1 MDIIILYY
9 TYFLKI
15 FLGGFIMKYTI
26 EGFSQKVAKDLGL
39 DALDLIILRWFVDFK
54 DSGNMR
60 TEFING
66 EKYYWIRHKKL
77 TDELPILSMQTNA
90 FYRRLRK
97 ICECG
102 VLKRVLLKENGSYTY
117 YTLGEN
123 FIKLISTQSPS
134 HSKSSKKTKKK
145 SSLTKDE
152 ISSLMSDIDA
162 YEKSA
167 EPFDKV
173 NNLNNLDEENLS
185 LNTSSI
191 SSELSPSSLEQL
203 PTSSEQPPS
212 SLKQLPTSSEQP
224 PSSLEQSP
232 TSFEQSPLSL
242 KQTPTSFEQS
252 PSSFEQSPLSLEQS
266 PTSFEQSPSSLKQ
279 LPTSFEQSPSSLK
292 QPPLSLEQSPSS
304 LESDQII
311 NLSNKSITSQYKDDV
326 SAEFLLS
333 ELMWTLIKKNN
344 PTFKEPNFNDWS
356 KAFDIILNKD
366 NRNFQ
371 EVTEL
376 IKWIYLEN
384 GFWGTHILNPWY
396 FRDCYEKVL
405 ARKNFETSKKNL
417 LSQCSLYSKQSLS
430 SKQLNQYSSSD
441 LSEFEDM

>member
-1 MDIIILYY
+1 
-9 TYFLKI
+9 
-15 FLGGFIMKYTI
+15 MKYTI

-123 FIKLISTQSPS
+123 FIKLISTQSLS

-203 PTSSEQPPS
+203 PTSSESSPSSLKQTPTSSEQSPLSLKQSPTSFEQPPS
-212 SLKQLPTSSEQP
+212 SLEQLPTSSEQP
-224 PSSLEQSP
+224 PS
-232 TSFEQSPLSL
+232 
-242 KQTPTSFEQS
+242 
-252 PSSFEQSPLSLEQS
+252 
-266 PTSFEQSPSSLKQ
+266 
-279 LPTSFEQSPSSLK
+279 
-292 QPPLSLEQSPSS
+292 SLEQSPSS

>member
-1 MDIIILYY
+1 
-9 TYFLKI
+9 
-15 FLGGFIMKYTI
+15 MKYTI

-203 PTSSEQPPS
+203 STSSES
-212 SLKQLPTSSEQP
+212 S
-224 PSSLEQSP
+224 PSSLEQSH
-232 TSFEQSPLSL
+232 TSFESSPLSL
-242 KQTPTSFEQS
+242 KQ
-252 PSSFEQSPLSLEQS
+252 S
-266 PTSFEQSPSSLKQ
+266 PTSFEPSPSSLEQ
-279 LPTSFEQSPSSLK
+279 LPTSF
-292 QPPLSLEQSPSS
+292 EQSPSS

-356 KAFDIILNKD
+356 NAFDIILNKD

-384 GFWGTHILNPWY
+384 GFGGTHILNPWY

>member
-1 MDIIILYY
+1 
-9 TYFLKI
+9 
-15 FLGGFIMKYTI
+15 MKYTI

-123 FIKLISTQSPS
+123 FIKLISTQSLS

-191 SSELSPSSLEQL
+191 FSELSSSSLEQLPTSSESSPSSLKQLPTSFESSPLSLKQLPTSFESSPSSLEQL
-203 PTSSEQPPS
+203 PTS
-212 SLKQLPTSSEQP
+212 
-224 PSSLEQSP
+224 
-232 TSFEQSPLSL
+232 FEQSPSSL

-252 PSSFEQSPLSLEQS
+252 PSSLE
-266 PTSFEQSPSSLKQ
+266 Q
-279 LPTSFEQSPSSLK
+279 LPTSFEQSPSSLE
-292 QPPLSLEQSPSS
+292 QPPSSLEQSPSS

>member
-1 MDIIILYY
+1 MDIIILCY

-123 FIKLISTQSPS
+123 FIKLISTQSLS

-203 PTSSEQPPS
+203 PTS
-212 SLKQLPTSSEQP
+212 
-224 PSSLEQSP
+224 
-232 TSFEQSPLSL
+232 FEQSPSSL

-252 PSSFEQSPLSLEQS
+252 PSSLEQL
-266 PTSFEQSPSSLKQ
+266 PTSSEQSPSSLEQ
-279 LPTSFEQSPSSLK
+279 LPTSSE
-292 QPPLSLEQSPSS
+292 QPPSSLEQSPSS

-356 KAFDIILNKD
+356 KAFDIILNED

-441 LSEFEDM
+441 LSEFEYM

>member
-1 MDIIILYY
+1 
-9 TYFLKI
+9 
-15 FLGGFIMKYTI
+15 MKYTI

-123 FIKLISTQSPS
+123 FIKLISTQSLS

-185 LNTSSI
+185 LNNSSI

-212 SLKQLPTSSEQP
+212 SL
-224 PSSLEQSP
+224 
-232 TSFEQSPLSL
+232 
-242 KQTPTSFEQS
+242 
-252 PSSFEQSPLSLEQS
+252 
-266 PTSFEQSPSSLKQ
+266 
-279 LPTSFEQSPSSLK
+279 
-292 QPPLSLEQSPSS
+292 EQSPSS
-304 LESDQII
+304 LESNQII

-417 LSQCSLYSKQSLS
+417 LSQCSLYSKKSLS

>member
-1 MDIIILYY
+1 
-9 TYFLKI
+9 
-15 FLGGFIMKYTI
+15 MKYTI

-123 FIKLISTQSPS
+123 FIKLISTQSLS

-191 SSELSPSSLEQL
+191 SSELSSSSLKQLPTSSESSPLSLKQLPTSFESSPLSLKQSPTSSEQSPSSLEQL

-212 SLKQLPTSSEQP
+212 
-224 PSSLEQSP
+224 
-232 TSFEQSPLSL
+232 
-242 KQTPTSFEQS
+242 
-252 PSSFEQSPLSLEQS
+252 
-266 PTSFEQSPSSLKQ
+266 
-279 LPTSFEQSPSSLK
+279 
-292 QPPLSLEQSPSS
+292 SLEQSPSS

>member
-1 MDIIILYY
+1 
-9 TYFLKI
+9 
-15 FLGGFIMKYTI
+15 MKYTI

-123 FIKLISTQSPS
+123 FIKLISTQSLS

-203 PTSSEQPPS
+203 PTS
-212 SLKQLPTSSEQP
+212 
-224 PSSLEQSP
+224 
-232 TSFEQSPLSL
+232 F
-242 KQTPTSFEQS
+242 
-252 PSSFEQSPLSLEQS
+252 
-266 PTSFEQSPSSLKQ
+266 
-279 LPTSFEQSPSSLK
+279 
-292 QPPLSLEQSPSS
+292 EQSPSS

>member
-1 MDIIILYY
+1 
-9 TYFLKI
+9 
-15 FLGGFIMKYTI
+15 MKYTI

-191 SSELSPSSLEQL
+191 SSELSPSSLE
-203 PTSSEQPPS
+203 
-212 SLKQLPTSSEQP
+212 
-224 PSSLEQSP
+224 
-232 TSFEQSPLSL
+232 
-242 KQTPTSFEQS
+242 
-252 PSSFEQSPLSLEQS
+252 
-266 PTSFEQSPSSLKQ
+266 
-279 LPTSFEQSPSSLK
+279 
-292 QPPLSLEQSPSS
+292 
-304 LESDQII
+304 
-311 NLSNKSITSQYKDDV
+311 
-326 SAEFLLS
+326 
-333 ELMWTLIKKNN
+333 
-344 PTFKEPNFNDWS
+344 
-356 KAFDIILNKD
+356 
-366 NRNFQ
+366 
-371 EVTEL
+371 
-376 IKWIYLEN
+376 
-384 GFWGTHILNPWY
+384 
-396 FRDCYEKVL
+396 
-405 ARKNFETSKKNL
+405 
-417 LSQCSLYSKQSLS
+417 
-430 SKQLNQYSSSD
+430 
-441 LSEFEDM
+441 

>member
-1 MDIIILYY
+1 
-9 TYFLKI
+9 
-15 FLGGFIMKYTI
+15 MKYTI

-203 PTSSEQPPS
+203 PTSSEQPP
-212 SLKQLPTSSEQP
+212 
-224 PSSLEQSP
+224 
-232 TSFEQSPLSL
+232 
-242 KQTPTSFEQS
+242 
-252 PSSFEQSPLSLEQS
+252 
-266 PTSFEQSPSSLKQ
+266 
-279 LPTSFEQSPSSLK
+279 
-292 QPPLSLEQSPSS
+292 LSLEQSPSS

>member
-1 MDIIILYY
+1 
-9 TYFLKI
+9 
-15 FLGGFIMKYTI
+15 MKYTI

-123 FIKLISTQSPS
+123 FIKLISTQSLS

-191 SSELSPSSLEQL
+191 SSELSPSSL
-203 PTSSEQPPS
+203 
-212 SLKQLPTSSEQP
+212 KQLPTSSESS
-224 PSSLEQSP
+224 PSSLEQSH
-232 TSFEQSPLSL
+232 TSFESSPLSL
-242 KQTPTSFEQS
+242 KQ
-252 PSSFEQSPLSLEQS
+252 S
-266 PTSFEQSPSSLKQ
+266 PTSFEPSPSSLEQ
-279 LPTSFEQSPSSLK
+279 LPTSFEQSPSSLEQLPTSSE
-292 QPPLSLEQSPSS
+292 QPPSSLEQSPSS

-430 SKQLNQYSSSD
+430 SKQLNQYLSSD

>member
-1 MDIIILYY
+1 
-9 TYFLKI
+9 
-15 FLGGFIMKYTI
+15 MKYTI

-203 PTSSEQPPS
+203 PTSSESSPS
-212 SLKQLPTSSEQP
+212 SLKQLPTSFESS

-232 TSFEQSPLSL
+232 TSFESSPLSL
-242 KQTPTSFEQS
+242 K
-252 PSSFEQSPLSLEQS
+252 
-266 PTSFEQSPSSLKQ
+266 QSPSSLKQ
-279 LPTSFEQSPSSLK
+279 LPTSFEQSPSSLEQSPSSLK
-292 QPPLSLEQSPSS
+292 QLPTSSEQSPSSLEQLPTSSEQPPSSLEQSPSS

>member
-1 MDIIILYY
+1 MNIIILCY
-9 TYFLKI
+9 TYFFKI

-123 FIKLISTQSPS
+123 FIKLISTQSLS

-152 ISSLMSDIDA
+152 ISSIMSDIDA

-191 SSELSPSSLEQL
+191 FSELSSSSLEQL
-203 PTSSEQPPS
+203 PTSSESSPS
-212 SLKQLPTSSEQP
+212 SLKQTPTSS
-224 PSSLEQSP
+224 
-232 TSFEQSPLSL
+232 EQSPLSL
-242 KQTPTSFEQS
+242 KQTPTSFEQP
-252 PSSFEQSPLSLEQS
+252 PS
-266 PTSFEQSPSSLKQ
+266 
-279 LPTSFEQSPSSLK
+279 
-292 QPPLSLEQSPSS
+292 SLEQSPSS

-356 KAFDIILNKD
+356 KAFNIILNKD

>member
-1 MDIIILYY
+1 MDIIILCY

-203 PTSSEQPPS
+203 PTSSESSPSSLKQLPTSFESSPSSLKQSPTSFEQSPSSLEQSPS
-212 SLKQLPTSSEQP
+212 SLKQLPTSSEQS
-224 PSSLEQSP
+224 PS
-232 TSFEQSPLSL
+232 SL
-242 KQTPTSFEQS
+242 KQTPTSSE
-252 PSSFEQSPLSLEQS
+252 
-266 PTSFEQSPSSLKQ
+266 
-279 LPTSFEQSPSSLK
+279 
-292 QPPLSLEQSPSS
+292 QPPSSLEQSPSS

>member
-1 MDIIILYY
+1 
-9 TYFLKI
+9 
-15 FLGGFIMKYTI
+15 MKYTI

-54 DSGNMR
+54 D
-60 TEFING
+60 
-66 EKYYWIRHKKL
+66 KKL

-203 PTSSEQPPS
+203 PTSSESSPS
-212 SLKQLPTSSEQP
+212 SLKQTPTSS
-224 PSSLEQSP
+224 
-232 TSFEQSPLSL
+232 EQSPLSL
-242 KQTPTSFEQS
+242 KQTPTSFEQP
-252 PSSFEQSPLSLEQS
+252 PSSLKQTPTSFEQPPSSLEQS
-266 PTSFEQSPSSLKQ
+266 PTSSEQP
-279 LPTSFEQSPSSLK
+279 
-292 QPPLSLEQSPSS
+292 PSS
-304 LESDQII
+304 LESNQII

>member
-1 MDIIILYY
+1 
-9 TYFLKI
+9 
-15 FLGGFIMKYTI
+15 MKYTI

-123 FIKLISTQSPS
+123 FIKLISTQSLS

-203 PTSSEQPPS
+203 PTS
-212 SLKQLPTSSEQP
+212 
-224 PSSLEQSP
+224 
-232 TSFEQSPLSL
+232 F
-242 KQTPTSFEQS
+242 
-252 PSSFEQSPLSLEQS
+252 
-266 PTSFEQSPSSLKQ
+266 
-279 LPTSFEQSPSSLK
+279 
-292 QPPLSLEQSPSS
+292 EQSPSS
-304 LESDQII
+304 LESNQII

>member
-1 MDIIILYY
+1 
-9 TYFLKI
+9 
-15 FLGGFIMKYTI
+15 MKYTI

-123 FIKLISTQSPS
+123 FIKLISTQSLS

-203 PTSSEQPPS
+203 PTSSES
-212 SLKQLPTSSEQP
+212 
-224 PSSLEQSP
+224 
-232 TSFEQSPLSL
+232 
-242 KQTPTSFEQS
+242 
-252 PSSFEQSPLSLEQS
+252 
-266 PTSFEQSPSSLKQ
+266 SPSSLKQ
-279 LPTSFEQSPSSLK
+279 LPTSFESSSSSLKQLPTSFESSPSSLEQLPTSFEQSPSSLEQLPTSFEQSPTSFE
-292 QPPLSLEQSPSS
+292 QPPSSLEQSPSS
-304 LESDQII
+304 LESNQII

-356 KAFDIILNKD
+356 NAFDIILNKD

>member
-1 MDIIILYY
+1 
-9 TYFLKI
+9 
-15 FLGGFIMKYTI
+15 MKYTI

-123 FIKLISTQSPS
+123 FIKLISTQSLS

-152 ISSLMSDIDA
+152 ISSIMSDIDA

-185 LNTSSI
+185 LNNSST
-191 SSELSPSSLEQL
+191 SSELSSSSLEQL
-203 PTSSEQPPS
+203 PTSSESSPS
-212 SLKQLPTSSEQP
+212 SLKQTPTSS
-224 PSSLEQSP
+224 
-232 TSFEQSPLSL
+232 EQSPLSL
-242 KQTPTSFEQS
+242 KQTPTSFEQP
-252 PSSFEQSPLSLEQS
+252 PSSLKQT
-266 PTSFEQSPSSLKQ
+266 PTSFEQSPSSL
-279 LPTSFEQSPSSLK
+279 E
-292 QPPLSLEQSPSS
+292 QPPSSLEQSPTSSEQPPSS
-304 LESDQII
+304 LESNQII

-441 LSEFEDM
+441 LSEFEYM

>member
-1 MDIIILYY
+1 MDIIILCY
-9 TYFLKI
+9 TYFLKF

-123 FIKLISTQSPS
+123 FIKLISTQSLS

-152 ISSLMSDIDA
+152 ISSIMSDIDA

-185 LNTSSI
+185 LNNSST
-191 SSELSPSSLEQL
+191 SSELSSSSLEQL
-203 PTSSEQPPS
+203 PTSSESSPS
-212 SLKQLPTSSEQP
+212 SLKQTPTSFESS

-232 TSFEQSPLSL
+232 TSFESSPLSL
-242 KQTPTSFEQS
+242 KQS
-252 PSSFEQSPLSLEQS
+252 PSSLK
-266 PTSFEQSPSSLKQ
+266 QSPSSLKQ
-279 LPTSFEQSPSSLK
+279 LPTSFEQSPS
-292 QPPLSLEQSPSS
+292 SLEQSPSS

>member
-1 MDIIILYY
+1 
-9 TYFLKI
+9 
-15 FLGGFIMKYTI
+15 MKYTI

-203 PTSSEQPPS
+203 PTSSESSPSSLKQLPTSFESSPSSLKQSPTSFEQSPSSLEQSPS
-212 SLKQLPTSSEQP
+212 SLKQLPTSSEQS
-224 PSSLEQSP
+224 PSSLEQ
-232 TSFEQSPLSL
+232 
-242 KQTPTSFEQS
+242 
-252 PSSFEQSPLSLEQS
+252 
-266 PTSFEQSPSSLKQ
+266 
-279 LPTSFEQSPSSLK
+279 LPTSF
-292 QPPLSLEQSPSS
+292 EQSPSS

>member
-1 MDIIILYY
+1 
-9 TYFLKI
+9 
-15 FLGGFIMKYTI
+15 MKYTI

-203 PTSSEQPPS
+203 PTSSESSPS
-212 SLKQLPTSSEQP
+212 SLKQLPTSFESS
-224 PSSLEQSP
+224 PSSL
-232 TSFEQSPLSL
+232 
-242 KQTPTSFEQS
+242 K
-252 PSSFEQSPLSLEQS
+252 QS
-266 PTSFEQSPSSLKQ
+266 PTSFEQSPSSLEQ
-279 LPTSFEQSPSSLK
+279 LPTSSE
-292 QPPLSLEQSPSS
+292 QPPSSLEQSPSS

>member
-1 MDIIILYY
+1 
-9 TYFLKI
+9 
-15 FLGGFIMKYTI
+15 MKYTI

-134 HSKSSKKTKKK
+134 HSKLSKKTKKK

-185 LNTSSI
+185 LNNSSI

-212 SLKQLPTSSEQP
+212 SLKQLPTSFESS
-224 PSSLEQSP
+224 PSSLKQSP

-242 KQTPTSFEQS
+242 KQTPTSFEQP
-252 PSSFEQSPLSLEQS
+252 PS
-266 PTSFEQSPSSLKQ
+266 
-279 LPTSFEQSPSSLK
+279 
-292 QPPLSLEQSPSS
+292 SLEQSPSS

-356 KAFDIILNKD
+356 KVFDIILNKD

-384 GFWGTHILNPWY
+384 GFWGAHILNPWY

>member
-1 MDIIILYY
+1 
-9 TYFLKI
+9 
-15 FLGGFIMKYTI
+15 MKYTI

-191 SSELSPSSLEQL
+191 SSELSPSSLEQ
-203 PTSSEQPPS
+203 
-212 SLKQLPTSSEQP
+212 
-224 PSSLEQSP
+224 
-232 TSFEQSPLSL
+232 
-242 KQTPTSFEQS
+242 
-252 PSSFEQSPLSLEQS
+252 S
-266 PTSFEQSPSSLKQ
+266 PTSFEQSPS
-279 LPTSFEQSPSSLK
+279 
-292 QPPLSLEQSPSS
+292 SLEQSPSS

-430 SKQLNQYSSSD
+430 SKQLNQYLSSD

>member
-1 MDIIILYY
+1 
-9 TYFLKI
+9 
-15 FLGGFIMKYTI
+15 MKYTI

-203 PTSSEQPPS
+203 PTSSES
-212 SLKQLPTSSEQP
+212 
-224 PSSLEQSP
+224 
-232 TSFEQSPLSL
+232 
-242 KQTPTSFEQS
+242 
-252 PSSFEQSPLSLEQS
+252 
-266 PTSFEQSPSSLKQ
+266 SPSSLKQ
-279 LPTSFEQSPSSLK
+279 LPTSFESSPSSLE
-292 QPPLSLEQSPSS
+292 QSPTSFESSPSSLEQSPSS
-304 LESDQII
+304 LEQLPTSFEQPPTSFEQPPSSLEQPPSSLESNQII

-430 SKQLNQYSSSD
+430 SKQLNQYLSSD

>member
-1 MDIIILYY
+1 
-9 TYFLKI
+9 
-15 FLGGFIMKYTI
+15 MKYTI

-191 SSELSPSSLEQL
+191 SSELSPSSL
-203 PTSSEQPPS
+203 
-212 SLKQLPTSSEQP
+212 KQLPTSFESS

-232 TSFEQSPLSL
+232 TSL
-242 KQTPTSFEQS
+242 
-252 PSSFEQSPLSLEQS
+252 
-266 PTSFEQSPSSLKQ
+266 EQSPSSLKQ
-279 LPTSFEQSPSSLK
+279 LPTSFEQSPSSLEQLPTSSE
-292 QPPLSLEQSPSS
+292 QPPSSLEQLPTSSEQPPSSLEQSPSS

>member
-1 MDIIILYY
+1 
-9 TYFLKI
+9 
-15 FLGGFIMKYTI
+15 MKYTI

-123 FIKLISTQSPS
+123 FIKLISTQSLS

-152 ISSLMSDIDA
+152 ISSIMSDIDA

-191 SSELSPSSLEQL
+191 FSELSSSSLEQL
-203 PTSSEQPPS
+203 PTSSESSPS
-212 SLKQLPTSSEQP
+212 SLKQTPTSS
-224 PSSLEQSP
+224 
-232 TSFEQSPLSL
+232 EQSPLSL
-242 KQTPTSFEQS
+242 KQTPTSFEQP
-252 PSSFEQSPLSLEQS
+252 PSSLKQT
-266 PTSFEQSPSSLKQ
+266 PTSFEQSPSSLEQ
-279 LPTSFEQSPSSLK
+279 PPSSLEQPPSSLEQSPTSSE
-292 QPPLSLEQSPSS
+292 QPPSSLEQSPSS
-304 LESDQII
+304 LESNQII

-441 LSEFEDM
+441 LSEFEYM

>member
-1 MDIIILYY
+1 
-9 TYFLKI
+9 
-15 FLGGFIMKYTI
+15 MKYTI

-123 FIKLISTQSPS
+123 FIKLISTQSLS

-203 PTSSEQPPS
+203 PTSSESSPSSLKQLPTSFESSPSSLKQSPTSFEQSPSSLEQSPS
-212 SLKQLPTSSEQP
+212 SLKQLPTSSEQS
-224 PSSLEQSP
+224 PSSLEQ
-232 TSFEQSPLSL
+232 
-242 KQTPTSFEQS
+242 
-252 PSSFEQSPLSLEQS
+252 
-266 PTSFEQSPSSLKQ
+266 
-279 LPTSFEQSPSSLK
+279 LPTSSE
-292 QPPLSLEQSPSS
+292 QPPSSLEQSPSS

>member
-1 MDIIILYY
+1 
-9 TYFLKI
+9 
-15 FLGGFIMKYTI
+15 MKYTI

-123 FIKLISTQSPS
+123 FIKLISTQSLS

-185 LNTSSI
+185 LNNSST
-191 SSELSPSSLEQL
+191 SSELSSSSLEQL
-203 PTSSEQPPS
+203 PTSSESSPS
-212 SLKQLPTSSEQP
+212 SLKQLPTSFESS

-232 TSFEQSPLSL
+232 TSFESSPLSLKQLPTSSEQSPSSL

-252 PSSFEQSPLSLEQS
+252 PSSLEHLPLSLEQ
-266 PTSFEQSPSSLKQ
+266 P
-279 LPTSFEQSPSSLK
+279 
-292 QPPLSLEQSPSS
+292 PSS

>member
-1 MDIIILYY
+1 
-9 TYFLKI
+9 
-15 FLGGFIMKYTI
+15 MKYTI

-123 FIKLISTQSPS
+123 FIKLISTQSLS

-152 ISSLMSDIDA
+152 ISSIMSDIDA

-191 SSELSPSSLEQL
+191 FSELSSSSLEQL
-203 PTSSEQPPS
+203 PTSSESSPS
-212 SLKQLPTSSEQP
+212 SLKQTPTSS
-224 PSSLEQSP
+224 
-232 TSFEQSPLSL
+232 EQSPLSL
-242 KQTPTSFEQS
+242 KQTPTSFEQ
-252 PSSFEQSPLSLEQS
+252 P
-266 PTSFEQSPSSLKQ
+266 PSSLEQ
-279 LPTSFEQSPSSLK
+279 LPTSFEQSPSSLE
-292 QPPLSLEQSPSS
+292 QPPSSLEQSPSS

-356 KAFDIILNKD
+356 KAFNIILNKD

>member
-1 MDIIILYY
+1 MDIIILCY
-9 TYFLKI
+9 TYFFKI

-191 SSELSPSSLEQL
+191 FSELSSSSLEQL
-203 PTSSEQPPS
+203 PTSSESSPS
-212 SLKQLPTSSEQP
+212 SLKQTPTSSEQP

-232 TSFEQSPLSL
+232 
-242 KQTPTSFEQS
+242 
-252 PSSFEQSPLSLEQS
+252 
-266 PTSFEQSPSSLKQ
+266 
-279 LPTSFEQSPSSLK
+279 
-292 QPPLSLEQSPSS
+292 SS
-304 LESDQII
+304 LESNQII

-430 SKQLNQYSSSD
+430 SKQLNQYSSTD

>member
-1 MDIIILYY
+1 
-9 TYFLKI
+9 
-15 FLGGFIMKYTI
+15 MKYTI

-191 SSELSPSSLEQL
+191 SSELSPSSLEQ
-203 PTSSEQPPS
+203 
-212 SLKQLPTSSEQP
+212 
-224 PSSLEQSP
+224 
-232 TSFEQSPLSL
+232 
-242 KQTPTSFEQS
+242 
-252 PSSFEQSPLSLEQS
+252 
-266 PTSFEQSPSSLKQ
+266 
-279 LPTSFEQSPSSLK
+279 
-292 QPPLSLEQSPSS
+292 SPSS

>member
-1 MDIIILYY
+1 
-9 TYFLKI
+9 
-15 FLGGFIMKYTI
+15 MKYTI

-123 FIKLISTQSPS
+123 FIKLISTQSLS

-203 PTSSEQPPS
+203 PTSSESSPSSLKQLPTSFESSPSSLKQSPTSFEQSPSSLEQSPS

-224 PSSLEQSP
+224 PS
-232 TSFEQSPLSL
+232 
-242 KQTPTSFEQS
+242 
-252 PSSFEQSPLSLEQS
+252 
-266 PTSFEQSPSSLKQ
+266 
-279 LPTSFEQSPSSLK
+279 
-292 QPPLSLEQSPSS
+292 SLEQSPSS

>member
-1 MDIIILYY
+1 
-9 TYFLKI
+9 
-15 FLGGFIMKYTI
+15 MKYTI

-203 PTSSEQPPS
+203 PTSSESSPS
-212 SLKQLPTSSEQP
+212 SLKQTPTSS
-224 PSSLEQSP
+224 
-232 TSFEQSPLSL
+232 EQSPLSL
-242 KQTPTSFEQS
+242 KQTPTSFESS
-252 PSSFEQSPLSLEQS
+252 PSSLEQS
-266 PTSFEQSPSSLKQ
+266 PTSFESSPLSLKQSPSSLKQ
-279 LPTSFEQSPSSLK
+279 LPTSFEQSPLSLK
-292 QPPLSLEQSPSS
+292 QSPTSSEQSPSSLEQSPSS

>member
-1 MDIIILYY
+1 
-9 TYFLKI
+9 
-15 FLGGFIMKYTI
+15 MKYTI

-152 ISSLMSDIDA
+152 ISSIMSDIDA

-203 PTSSEQPPS
+203 PTSSESSPS
-212 SLKQLPTSSEQP
+212 SLKQLPTS
-224 PSSLEQSP
+224 
-232 TSFEQSPLSL
+232 FES
-242 KQTPTSFEQS
+242 
-252 PSSFEQSPLSLEQS
+252 
-266 PTSFEQSPSSLKQ
+266 SPSSLKQ

-292 QPPLSLEQSPSS
+292 QTPTSFEQSPSSLEQLPTSSEQSPSSLEQLPTSSEQPPSSLEQSPSS

-441 LSEFEDM
+441 LSEFEYM

>member
-1 MDIIILYY
+1 
-9 TYFLKI
+9 
-15 FLGGFIMKYTI
+15 MKYTI

-203 PTSSEQPPS
+203 STSSES
-212 SLKQLPTSSEQP
+212 S
-224 PSSLEQSP
+224 PSSLEQSH
-232 TSFEQSPLSL
+232 TSFESSPLSL
-242 KQTPTSFEQS
+242 KQ
-252 PSSFEQSPLSLEQS
+252 S
-266 PTSFEQSPSSLKQ
+266 PTSFEPSPSSLEQ
-279 LPTSFEQSPSSLK
+279 LPTSF
-292 QPPLSLEQSPSS
+292 EQSPSS

>member
-1 MDIIILYY
+1 
-9 TYFLKI
+9 
-15 FLGGFIMKYTI
+15 MKYTI

-191 SSELSPSSLEQL
+191 SSELSPSSLEQSPTSFESSPSSLEQLPTSFEQSPLSLKQSPTSSEQSPSSLEQL
-203 PTSSEQPPS
+203 PTSSESSPS
-212 SLKQLPTSSEQP
+212 SLKQLPTSFESS
-224 PSSLEQSP
+224 PSSLKQSP

-242 KQTPTSFEQS
+242 KQTPTSFEQP
-252 PSSFEQSPLSLEQS
+252 PS
-266 PTSFEQSPSSLKQ
+266 
-279 LPTSFEQSPSSLK
+279 
-292 QPPLSLEQSPSS
+292 SLEQSPSS
-304 LESDQII
+304 LESNQII

>member
-1 MDIIILYY
+1 
-9 TYFLKI
+9 
-15 FLGGFIMKYTI
+15 MKYTI

-212 SLKQLPTSSEQP
+212 SLEQLPISSEQP
-224 PSSLEQSP
+224 
-232 TSFEQSPLSL
+232 
-242 KQTPTSFEQS
+242 
-252 PSSFEQSPLSLEQS
+252 
-266 PTSFEQSPSSLKQ
+266 
-279 LPTSFEQSPSSLK
+279 
-292 QPPLSLEQSPSS
+292 PSS

>member
-1 MDIIILYY
+1 
-9 TYFLKI
+9 
-15 FLGGFIMKYTI
+15 MKYTI

-123 FIKLISTQSPS
+123 FIKLISTQSLS

-152 ISSLMSDIDA
+152 ISSLMSDIDE

-185 LNTSSI
+185 LNNSST

-203 PTSSEQPPS
+203 PTSSES
-212 SLKQLPTSSEQP
+212 
-224 PSSLEQSP
+224 
-232 TSFEQSPLSL
+232 
-242 KQTPTSFEQS
+242 
-252 PSSFEQSPLSLEQS
+252 
-266 PTSFEQSPSSLKQ
+266 SPSSLKQ
-279 LPTSFEQSPSSLK
+279 LPTSFESSPSSLEQLPTSSEQSPSSLEQLPTSSEQSPSSLEQLPTSSE
-292 QPPLSLEQSPSS
+292 QPPSSLEQSPSS

>member
-1 MDIIILYY
+1 
-9 TYFLKI
+9 
-15 FLGGFIMKYTI
+15 MKYTI

-185 LNTSSI
+185 LNNSST
-191 SSELSPSSLEQL
+191 SSELSSSSLEQL
-203 PTSSEQPPS
+203 PTSSESSPS
-212 SLKQLPTSSEQP
+212 SLKQTPTSFESS

-232 TSFEQSPLSL
+232 TSFESSPLSL
-242 KQTPTSFEQS
+242 KQS
-252 PSSFEQSPLSLEQS
+252 PSSLK
-266 PTSFEQSPSSLKQ
+266 QSPSSLKQ
-279 LPTSFEQSPSSLK
+279 LPTSFEQSPS
-292 QPPLSLEQSPSS
+292 SLEQSPSS

-441 LSEFEDM
+441 LSEFEYM

>member
-191 SSELSPSSLEQL
+191 SSELSPSSLE
-203 PTSSEQPPS
+203 
-212 SLKQLPTSSEQP
+212 
-224 PSSLEQSP
+224 
-232 TSFEQSPLSL
+232 
-242 KQTPTSFEQS
+242 
-252 PSSFEQSPLSLEQS
+252 
-266 PTSFEQSPSSLKQ
+266 
-279 LPTSFEQSPSSLK
+279 
-292 QPPLSLEQSPSS
+292 
-304 LESDQII
+304 SDQII

>member
-1 MDIIILYY
+1 
-9 TYFLKI
+9 
-15 FLGGFIMKYTI
+15 MKYTI

-123 FIKLISTQSPS
+123 FIKLISTQSLS

-152 ISSLMSDIDA
+152 ISSIMSDIDA

-185 LNTSSI
+185 LNNSST
-191 SSELSPSSLEQL
+191 SSELSSSSLEQL
-203 PTSSEQPPS
+203 PTSSESSPS
-212 SLKQLPTSSEQP
+212 SLKQTPTSFESS

-232 TSFEQSPLSL
+232 TSFESSPLSL
-242 KQTPTSFEQS
+242 K
-252 PSSFEQSPLSLEQS
+252 
-266 PTSFEQSPSSLKQ
+266 QSPSSLKQ
-279 LPTSFEQSPSSLK
+279 LPTSFEQSPS
-292 QPPLSLEQSPSS
+292 SLEQSPSS